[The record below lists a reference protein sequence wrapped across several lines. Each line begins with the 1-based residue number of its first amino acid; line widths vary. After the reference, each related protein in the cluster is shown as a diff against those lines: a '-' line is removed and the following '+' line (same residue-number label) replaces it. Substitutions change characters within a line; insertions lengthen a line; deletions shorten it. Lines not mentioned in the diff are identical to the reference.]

1 MPLTVAPHGADPRAL
16 YAIAFGP
23 LGDPVRL
30 VGDPERLPVHQAGRT
45 GLLFDLRHQ
54 FRLVESEPRNR
65 RPEWRVSTV
74 SYQYRVLDVRRRE
87 LLVWHWQPGEDFDG
101 PDRPHLHVSAK
112 LMANTSPHE
121 DTQINEIDLALRPR
135 SRQGGDGG
143 RFDLSAGVLL
153 DHDEKTG
160 LATGLESGKD
170 FLKDAGDHAGAG
182 PPVGFDHLPNHRDA
196 LRGPV
201 LDPVGRA
208 DIDARTVHTLLLRC
222 SLAPV
227 YGHT

>member
-112 LMANTSPHE
+112 LMANTSPHD
-121 DTQINEIDLALRPR
+121 DTQINEIDLDTL
-135 SRQGGDGG
+135 
-143 RFDLSAGVLL
+143 
-153 DHDEKTG
+153 H
-160 LATGLESGKD
+160 LATGRVSIEAVVRTLIED
-170 FLKDAGDHAGAG
+170 FHVAPRQPAKGQRWDQI
-182 PPVGFDHLPNHRDA
+182 
-196 LRGPV
+196 
-201 LDPVGRA
+201 LDRA
-208 DIDARTVHTLLLRC
+208 EATFRTEATQH
-222 SLAPV
+222 P
-227 YGHT
+227 